1 MEPVEI
7 EAVDPS
13 GAEANDLVAAFFAAI
28 AERYPGFDPAR
39 QPPAPT
45 ENFTTMRG
53 GAFLAA
59 RMGGQAVGCACLQ
72 RLDDRTAEV
81 RRVFVQ
87 PSARGRGIGR
97 MLLDALL
104 DSGRAH
110 GYTRLRLDTGDR
122 LPEAVALFRAYG
134 FRDIPDYNGNPFA
147 AYWMELEL

>member
-13 GAEANDLVAAFFAAI
+13 GAEANGLVEAFFAAI
-28 AERYPGFDPAR
+28 VERYPGFDPTR
-39 QPPAPT
+39 QPPAPV
-45 ENFTTMRG
+45 ENFTSTRG
-53 GAFLAA
+53 GVFLAA
-59 RMGGQAVGCACLQ
+59 RIGGQAVGCACLQ
-72 RLDDRTAEV
+72 RLDHRTAEV

-87 PSARGRGIGR
+87 PTARGRGIGR

-104 DSGRAH
+104 DSARGH

-122 LPEAVALFRAYG
+122 LPEAVALFRAHG

-147 AYWMELEL
+147 AYWMELDL